1 MCLKLNKHF
10 TKLISIYVQLEECN
24 QIITV
29 LNMGNNFVNINFE
42 RKYGFMTILNR
53 REEKTETWCTKL
65 STHNQTLGK
74 RKRTINVIIV
84 VLKEKNCVRRT
95 IGLDPHQI
103 VPHQRKFSQD
113 GPICHTENDI

>member
-10 TKLISIYVQLEECN
+10 TKLISIYMQLEEYN

-65 STHNQTLGK
+65 STHN
-74 RKRTINVIIV
+74 
-84 VLKEKNCVRRT
+84 
-95 IGLDPHQI
+95 
-103 VPHQRKFSQD
+103 
-113 GPICHTENDI
+113 